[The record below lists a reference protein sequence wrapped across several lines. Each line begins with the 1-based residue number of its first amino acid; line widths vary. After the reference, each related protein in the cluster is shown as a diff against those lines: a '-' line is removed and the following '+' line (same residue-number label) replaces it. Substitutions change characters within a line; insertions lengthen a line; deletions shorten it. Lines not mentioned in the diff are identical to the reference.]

1 MLVYVLKKLAY
12 GFLVL
17 FGVITVVFGIFN
29 LGGDPVEQ
37 LVSENTT
44 QEVKDAIRKKFNLDL
59 PFMQRYALYLNDVSP
74 LSIHNPTVEESHVY
88 WDEAQY
94 NGVQI
99 VAFSDNRALMIKV
112 PYLSRSYLTE
122 RPVSEVLGEA
132 LPGTIV
138 LATTAITIA
147 IVLGLLLG
155 IISALN
161 KDTWI
166 DQLTLALSTLGMSGP
181 SFFMAIL
188 IAWLGGLYWYEST
201 SLPILPFAIFIL
213 FLATGIFR
221 KYMFKKAN
229 VELGKMSLV
238 GLLLGF
244 GFWGVAVLVFG
255 SESVLLGGSLNLPGT
270 GLSMSGSLFG
280 VDVWEG
286 RTLQIEN
293 LILPAITLGIRPLA
307 VIVQLTRGS
316 LLEVMGQDY
325 IRTARAKGLSEWQVI
340 LRHALK
346 NALNPVITAISGWFA
361 SLLAGAVFV
370 EFVFGWK
377 GLGLETYSALEQD
390 DLPVVMGAVIL
401 IAATFVVVNLVTD
414 VLYGV
419 VDPRVRVS

>member
-1 MLVYVLKKLAY
+1 MLAYILKKLAY
-12 GFLVL
+12 GLLVL

-59 PFMQRYALYLNDVSP
+59 PFIQRYALYLNDVSP
-74 LSIHNPTVEESHVY
+74 ISIHNPTIAGSHVY
-88 WDEAQY
+88 WDEEQY
-94 NGVQI
+94 SGCQM
-99 VAFSDNRALMIKV
+99 FSFSEHRSLMIKV

-122 RPVSEVLGEA
+122 RPVSQVLGEA
-132 LPGTIV
+132 LPGTVV

-147 IVLGLLLG
+147 IVLGILLG
-155 IISALN
+155 IVSALH
-161 KDTWI
+161 KDTWV
-166 DQLTLALSTLGMSGP
+166 DQLALALSTLGMSGP

-188 IAWLGGLYWYEST
+188 IAWLGGLYWYETT
-201 SLPILPFAIFIL
+201 SLPILPFAVFLL
-213 FLATGIFR
+213 FLTTGILR
-221 KYMFKKAN
+221 KFALKKEG
-229 VELGKMSLV
+229 VQIGKMSLV
-238 GLLLGF
+238 GLLSGIGL
-244 GFWGVAVLVFG
+244 WGIGILVFG
-255 SESVLLGGSLNLPGT
+255 SESALFGVSLNLPGT

-280 VDVWEG
+280 VDVWKG
-286 RTLQIEN
+286 RILQIEN

-325 IRTARAKGLSEWQVI
+325 IRTARAKGMSEWSVI
-340 LRHALK
+340 FRHALK
-346 NALNPVITAISGWFA
+346 NALNPVITAVSGWFA

-377 GLGLETYSALEQD
+377 GLGLETYSALERD

-401 IAATFVVVNLVTD
+401 IASTFVVVNLITD

>member
-1 MLVYVLKKLAY
+1 MIPYVLKKLAY
-12 GFLVL
+12 GLLVL

-29 LGGDPVEQ
+29 LGGDPVEN

-59 PFMQRYALYLNDVSP
+59 PFFQRYVLYLNDVSP
-74 LSIHNPTVEESHVY
+74 ISIHNPTVEGSHVF
-88 WDEAQY
+88 WDEKQYTGAQL
-94 NGVQI
+94 I
-99 VAFSDNRALMIKV
+99 RFTENRALMLKV

-122 RPVSEVLGEA
+122 RPVSSVLGEA

-138 LATTAITIA
+138 LACTAIIIA
-147 IVLGLLLG
+147 IILGMLLG
-155 IISALN
+155 IVSALN

-166 DQLTLALSTLGMSGP
+166 DQMALAFSTLGMSGP

-188 IAWLGGLYWYEST
+188 IAWLGGLYWYETT
-201 SLPILPFAIFIL
+201 SLPILPFAIFLL
-213 FLATGIFR
+213 FLATGLLR
-221 KYMFKKAN
+221 KYAFKKPR
-229 VELGKMSLV
+229 VSLGKLSIL
-238 GLLLGF
+238 GLLTGMGLWGIGALLF
-244 GFWGVAVLVFG
+244 GTDSALF
-255 SESVLLGGSLNLPGT
+255 GGSLDLPGT
-270 GLSMSGSLFG
+270 GLNMSGSLFG
-280 VDVWEG
+280 VDVWKG
-286 RTLQIEN
+286 RVLQLDN

-307 VIVQLTRGS
+307 VVVQLTRSS

-325 IRTARAKGLSEWQVI
+325 IRTARAKGLSEWAVI
-340 LRHALK
+340 FRHALK

-377 GLGLETYSALEQD
+377 GLGLETYSALERD

-414 VLYGV
+414 ILYGV
-419 VDPRVRVS
+419 VDPRVRVG